1 MALTTSG
8 SENTENLDYSSGNE
22 HQLNTLVDLLQI
34 RARHQPHK
42 QGFIFLK
49 DGETPSS
56 ELTYQELDTQ
66 ARAIAARLQSQ
77 GATGERALLLY
88 PSGLDFI
95 AAFFGC
101 LYAGVVAV
109 PAYPP
114 RPNQK
119 ISRIEAIVEDSMAK
133 FALTT
138 TSLLDTIERKF
149 AENPTASPLQWL
161 TTDNIDT
168 DAAANW
174 QTPNCDKNTLA
185 FLQYTSGS
193 TGTPKGVMISHGNLI
208 YNSALINR
216 CFEDT
221 SNSHGVSWLPPYHD
235 MGLIGGVLQPLYVG
249 ATMMLMSPVDFLQ
262 KPFRWLEAIS
272 RYQVTTS
279 GGPDF
284 AYNLCLRKIKP
295 EQLHSLDLSSW
306 KLAFTGAE
314 PVRTKTLEQFAEMF
328 APCGFHLESF
338 YPCYGMAETTLIVT
352 GGLKSAPPVICHVQS
367 AALEE
372 NQVIAANGL
381 GDSRSLVGC
390 GSTWLEEKIA
400 IANPDSFTHC
410 TAHQVGEVWVS
421 GPSVAQGYWHREDLT
436 KEIFNAYFSDTK
448 EGPFLRTG
456 DLGFFQDGELFIT
469 GRLKDLI
476 IIRGRNHYPQDIE
489 LTVEHSHPALRP
501 GNGAAFS
508 VEVDNAERLVIVQEV
523 ERTHLRKLNVDEV
536 IEAIRRNVS
545 QHHELQIDGVIL
557 IKTGTIPKTSSG
569 KIQRH
574 ACKTG
579 FIDNSLTVVGEW
591 KSDIEWVGASVAR
604 KLSVDSRT
612 NPVSQPLESSLPKQ
626 QTTNTN
632 NKQQIT
638 NNQQQTTNNKQPT
651 TNNQQ
656 QTTNDIIQ
664 WLRSYANDRINSR
677 IIDERRTIPPYIVL
691 DFGNRGLL
699 GMQVP
704 QSYGGLGLSNV
715 DTLRIMEQLGA
726 IDPTISLF
734 VGLSN
739 VLGIRPILNYA
750 TQAVKDELLPILAT
764 GRELGAFAL
773 TEPGAGSNPQSISS
787 RALPDNR
794 GGWSISGTKIWSGS
808 AAWAGVIN
816 VFVQNIDQ
824 QGKAN
829 GISGFVV
836 RQGTKGLRQGPEA
849 LTMGMRGMIQN
860 TVYLEDVQV
869 TPENL
874 LGEAGK
880 GMNAAQD
887 AMMYGRLAIAASSIG
902 GMKRCA
908 QLMLRYAT
916 ARTISTGR
924 LLDNPTTLTRVS
936 NLTAAITATETL
948 ISQVARFLDEGIV
961 VPVDAYVVC
970 KIAGPEFLWQAAD
983 QLVQLLGGRG
993 YIETNIAPQ
1002 ILRDARIL
1010 RIFEGPT
1017 ETLMMFLGSRVINS
1031 STELEQ
1037 FLGERLGAK
1046 SIAQRLK
1053 AAAEEISQRSR
1064 GDCATFSDNTTAI
1077 RWSYSLTG
1085 EVALYAVLWAGVQA
1099 EINRNPSPQLHRA
1112 LEWTK
1117 LNFEQTLAK
1126 ALTGTPAESVVMT
1139 PNQTTDLVSSYVE
1152 TIGDLEQTLAG
1163 EDHELDSLLK
1173 RGIVTGE
1180 TPVLRIANNP
1190 SAAQSPT
1197 KSTITNNPSAAK
1209 SSPKSAITNNPSAAK
1224 SVATT
1229 QSIKN
1234 WMVEW
1239 LVKELKLPTKSIDT
1253 SKSFADY
1260 GLDSVT
1266 AVELS
1271 DALQEWLGI
1280 TLSPTLAYDYPTIES
1295 MAQYL
1300 SGESGKETEE
1310 VRVEKGEVNDFSVD
1324 LASEEITQ
1332 DSSGDEEV
1340 DLLLAELEGMSVE
1353 EAEAL
1358 LGKQI

>member
-8 SENTENLDYSSGNE
+8 LGNTENLDYSSGNE
-22 HQLNTLVDLLQI
+22 HQINTLVDLLQI

-49 DGETPSS
+49 DGETPSL

-138 TSLLDTIERKF
+138 TSLLDSIERKF
-149 AENPTASPLQWL
+149 AENPTATPLQWL
-161 TTDNIDT
+161 TTDNIDSDT
-168 DAAANW
+168 AANW
-174 QTPNCDKNTLA
+174 QTPNCDRNTLA

-314 PVRTKTLEQFAEMF
+314 PVRTKTLTEFAEMF
-328 APCGFHLESF
+328 APCGFRLESF

-352 GGLKSAPPVICHVQS
+352 GGLKSAPPVICDVQS
-367 AALEE
+367 AALAE
-372 NQVIAANGL
+372 NKVIAANGL

-390 GSTWLEEKIA
+390 GSTRLEEKIA

-410 TAHQVGEVWVS
+410 TAHQVGEIWVS

-456 DLGFFQDGELFIT
+456 DLGFFQEGELFIT

-545 QHHELQIDGVIL
+545 THHELQIDAVIL

-579 FIDNSLTVVGEW
+579 FIENSLTVVGEW
-591 KSDIEWVGASVAR
+591 KSGIEWVGASFED
-604 KLSVDSRT
+604 KLSVDSKT
-612 NPVSQPLESSLPKQ
+612 NMVNQPLESSLPKQ
-626 QTTNTN
+626 QTPTTN
-632 NKQQIT
+632 T
-638 NNQQQTTNNKQPT
+638 NNQQQK
-651 TNNQQ
+651 
-656 QTTNDIIQ
+656 TNDIIQ
-664 WLRSYANDRINSR
+664 WLRSYASDRINSR

-691 DFGNRGLL
+691 DFGNQGLL

-704 QSYGGLGLSNV
+704 QSYGGLGLNNV

-750 TQAVKDELLPILAT
+750 TQTVKDELLPILAR

-773 TEPGAGSNPQSISS
+773 TEPGAGSNPQAISS

-794 GGWSISGTKIWSGS
+794 GGWRISGTKIWSGS

-816 VFVQNIDQ
+816 VFVQNIDA

-860 TVYLEDVQV
+860 TVYFEDVQV
-869 TPENL
+869 SPENL

-1017 ETLMMFLGSRVINS
+1017 ETLTMFLGSRVINS

-1046 SIAQRLK
+1046 QIAERLK

-1064 GDCATFSDNTTAI
+1064 GDSATFSDNTTAI

-1099 EINRNPSPQLHRA
+1099 QIKQNPSPQLHRA

-1139 PNQTTDLVSSYVE
+1139 PNQTTDLVSSYIE

-1180 TPVLRIANNP
+1180 TPILSITNNP

-1197 KSTITNNPSAAK
+1197 
-1209 SSPKSAITNNPSAAK
+1209 KSAITNNPSAAK
-1224 SVATT
+1224 SAAQSSPKSATPSVTSVTPSAATT

-1239 LVKELKLPTKSIDT
+1239 LVKELKLPAKSIDT

-1271 DALQEWLGI
+1271 DALQDWLGI

-1324 LASEEITQ
+1324 LASEEITK

-1340 DLLLAELEGMSVE
+1340 DLLLAELEGLSAE

>member
-8 SENTENLDYSSGNE
+8 LGNTENLDYSSGNE
-22 HQLNTLVDLLQI
+22 DQFNTLIDLLRT
-34 RARHQPHK
+34 RARHQPQK
-42 QGFIFLK
+42 PGFIFLK

-56 ELTYQELDTQ
+56 ELTYQELDRQ
-66 ARAIAARLQSQ
+66 ARAIAAKLQSQ

-109 PAYPP
+109 PGYPP

-138 TSLLDTIERKF
+138 TSLLDAIERKF
-149 AENPTASPLQWL
+149 AENPAATPLQWL
-161 TTDNIDT
+161 TTDNIDS

-174 QTPNCDKNTLA
+174 QMPNCDQNTLA

-221 SNSHGVSWLPPYHD
+221 PNSLGFSWLPPYHD

-249 ATMMLMSPVDFLQ
+249 ATVMLMSPVDFLQ
-262 KPFRWLEAIS
+262 KPFRWLDAIS

-284 AYNLCLRKIKP
+284 AYNLCVRKIKP
-295 EQLHSLDLSSW
+295 EQLHNLDLSNW

-314 PVRTKTLEQFAEMF
+314 PVRTKTIAEFAEMF
-328 APCGFHLESF
+328 APCGFRLESF

-367 AALEE
+367 SALEE
-372 NQVIAANGL
+372 NKVIAANGL

-390 GSTWLEEKIA
+390 GSWLEEKIA

-421 GPSVAQGYWHREDLT
+421 GPSVAQGYWHRPDLT
-436 KEIFNAYFSDTK
+436 KETFNAYFSDTK

-536 IEAIRRNVS
+536 IEAIRRNVA
-545 QHHELQIDGVIL
+545 QHHELQIDAVVL

-579 FIDNSLTVVGEW
+579 FIENSLTVVGEW
-591 KSDIEWVGASVAR
+591 KSTIWESA
-604 KLSVDSRT
+604 L
-612 NPVSQPLESSLPKQ
+612 NSQLPTPHSPLPTQNSQLPTPNSQ
-626 QTTNTN
+626 L
-632 NKQQIT
+632 
-638 NNQQQTTNNKQPT
+638 PT
-651 TNNQQ
+651 PHSQS
-656 QTTNDIIQ
+656 NDIIQ
-664 WLRSYANDRINSR
+664 WLRSYANDRINSQ

-704 QSYGGLGLSNV
+704 QSYGGLELSNV

-750 TQAVKDELLPILAT
+750 TQAVKDELLPILAR

-860 TVYLEDVQV
+860 TVYFEDVQV

-916 ARTISTGR
+916 GRTISTGR

-1017 ETLMMFLGSRVINS
+1017 ETLTMFLGSRVINS
-1031 STELEQ
+1031 SAELEQ
-1037 FLGERLGAK
+1037 FLAERLGAK

-1053 AAAEEISQRSR
+1053 AAAVEISDACGNR
-1064 GDCATFSDNTTAI
+1064 ATFSDNITAI
-1077 RWSYSLTG
+1077 RWSYHLTG
-1085 EVALYAVLWAGVQA
+1085 EVALYAVLWAGVEAQ
-1099 EINRNPSPQLHRA
+1099 IKQNPSPQLHRA
-1112 LEWTK
+1112 LEWTR

-1139 PNQTTDLVSSYVE
+1139 PNQTTDLVSSYIE

-1163 EDHELDSLLK
+1163 EDYELDSLLK
-1173 RGIVTGE
+1173 RGTVTGE
-1180 TPVLRIANNP
+1180 TPVLRI
-1190 SAAQSPT
+1190 
-1197 KSTITNNPSAAK
+1197 TNNTSAVQ
-1209 SSPKSAITNNPSAAK
+1209 SSTKSAITNNPSAATSAVQSSTK
-1224 SVATT
+1224 SATPSVTSVIPSAAPSAATT

-1239 LVKELKLPTKSIDT
+1239 LVKELKLPVKSIDT

-1271 DALQEWLGI
+1271 DALQDWLGI
-1280 TLSPTLAYDYPTIES
+1280 NLSPTLAYDYPTIES

-1324 LASEEITQ
+1324 LSSEEITQ

-1340 DLLLAELEGMSVE
+1340 DLLLAELEGLSAE